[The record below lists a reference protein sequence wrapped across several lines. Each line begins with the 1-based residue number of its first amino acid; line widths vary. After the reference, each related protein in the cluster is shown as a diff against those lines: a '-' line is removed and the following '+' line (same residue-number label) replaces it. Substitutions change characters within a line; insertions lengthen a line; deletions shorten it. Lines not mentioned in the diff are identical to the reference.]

1 MLMNLFT
8 IKIYLSVR
16 LIKKDILV
24 KNKFVVI
31 NTVIIGILLSSC
43 KLSISPQLLSI
54 EFIDDRTIE
63 YEFSF
68 VLGGNGVD
76 NYFVQ
81 KFSITPDNGYEI
93 TQNTFIFPKGK
104 IYFNKDIPDGA
115 VVELDFQDFDRNYVL
130 THTFVK
136 GEESESL

>member
-1 MLMNLFT
+1 M
-8 IKIYLSVR
+8 
-16 LIKKDILV
+16 

-43 KLSISPQLLSI
+43 ALSISPQLSSI

-115 VVELDFQDFDRNYVL
+115 VIELDFQDFDRNYVL

>member
-1 MLMNLFT
+1 MAICSWN
-8 IKIYLSVR
+8 IR

-24 KNKFVVI
+24 KNKVVVI

-43 KLSISPQLLSI
+43 KLSISPQLSSI

>member
-1 MLMNLFT
+1 MAICSWN
-8 IKIYLSVR
+8 IR

-43 KLSISPQLLSI
+43 ALSISPQLLSI

-115 VVELDFQDFDRNYVL
+115 IVELDFQDFDRNYVL

-136 GEESESL
+136 GEKSESL

>member
-1 MLMNLFT
+1 MST
-8 IKIYLSVR
+8 K

-43 KLSISPQLLSI
+43 ALSISPQLSSI

-115 VVELDFQDFDRNYVL
+115 VIELDFQDFDRNYVL

>member
-1 MLMNLFT
+1 MNLFT
-8 IKIYLSVR
+8 MKIYLSTK

-43 KLSISPQLLSI
+43 KLSISPDLLSI

-63 YEFSF
+63 YEFAF
-68 VLGGNGVD
+68 VIGENASTGYYRVK
-76 NYFVQ
+76 Y
-81 KFSITPDNGYEI
+81 FSIIPYDEYKIVENTYEM
-93 TQNTFIFPKGK
+93 TNGK
-104 IYFNKDIPDGA
+104 IVFNKDIPDG
-115 VVELDFQDFDRNYVL
+115 VTVKLEFYDFDRNYVL

>member
-1 MLMNLFT
+1 MAICSWN
-8 IKIYLSVR
+8 IR

-43 KLSISPQLLSI
+43 KLSISPQLSSI

>member
-1 MLMNLFT
+1 MNLFT

>member
-1 MLMNLFT
+1 MT
-8 IKIYLSVR
+8 TK

-24 KNKFVVI
+24 KNKFVLIYLIVL
-31 NTVIIGILLSSC
+31 NILFMSC
-43 KLSISPQLLSI
+43 KCTFTPDLLSI
-54 EFIDDRTIE
+54 GFVNDSTIE

-93 TQNTFIFPKGK
+93 TQNTFTFPKGK

-130 THTFVK
+130 THRFVK
-136 GEESESL
+136 GEEADSF

>member
-1 MLMNLFT
+1 MAICSWN
-8 IKIYLSVR
+8 IR

>member
-1 MLMNLFT
+1 MAICSWN
-8 IKIYLSVR
+8 IR

-24 KNKFVVI
+24 KKKFVII
-31 NTVIIGILLSSC
+31 NTIIIGILLSSC
-43 KLSISPQLLSI
+43 KLSISPQLSSI

>member
-1 MLMNLFT
+1 M
-8 IKIYLSVR
+8 
-16 LIKKDILV
+16 